1 MDTDHGPLG
10 PCVVNS
16 LLEVV
21 ENPVCHEVF
30 FDNFFTSVGLL
41 KSLRDQGF
49 KAIGSIPVNR
59 LNNTPWPPTKS
70 NQKKTRGLIEVC
82 SANDICAVRW
92 FDNKVVTLASNN
104 LIHELLQ
111 HLQPVLPSEEA
122 KIHHPST
129 ISYKAVQ

>member
-41 KSLRDQGF
+41 KNLRAQGI
-49 KAIGSIPVNR
+49 KATGSIRVNR
-59 LNNTPWPPTKS
+59 ITPLCHLLNLCRRKP
-70 NQKKTRGLIEVC
+70 EV
-82 SANDICAVRW
+82 
-92 FDNKVVTLASNN
+92 L
-104 LIHELLQ
+104 
-111 HLQPVLPSEEA
+111 
-122 KIHHPST
+122 
-129 ISYKAVQ
+129 